1 MITNENLKERLN
13 AYQEVYPVPLTFIDE
28 KIDLSEKVSK
38 YLLSR
43 FKRGII
49 TLDDTTQAMLD
60 KYLTE
65 QGF

>member
-1 MITNENLKERLN
+1 MITNKNLKERLN
-13 AYQEVYPVPLTFIDE
+13 AYQEVYPVPLTFIGE